1 MLSLHTNGA
10 ALSTLNSLGMNQKA
24 LANSQTKLGT
34 GYRVNSSMD
43 DAAGLQ
49 IATRLDAQSRGMTV
63 AGRNTQ
69 NATSMLQT
77 ADGALN
83 ELANVLLRMK
93 DLATQ
98 AADDSSNATDRAAMQ
113 AEFDALGLESFN
125 ILNNTQYGGSKLL
138 NGGTLGAAMIFQ
150 IGASSAEKMNFDVS
164 TDITTLD
171 TTLTGISTNY
181 AAASGGAGAEI
192 TTQAGANTM
201 IDTISGALDDLGT
214 VRGGLGAAGNRL
226 DHVYNNLQNISS
238 NTENARGRIMDIDY
252 ASESANMTAH
262 QMLLQAGTSMLKQT
276 NSLAGLTMSLLQ

>member
-1 MLSLHTNGA
+1 MLSLHTNAA
-10 ALSTLNSLGMNQKA
+10 ALSTLNSIGMNQKE
-24 LANSQTKLGT
+24 LAGSQTKLGT

-63 AGRNTQ
+63 ASRNTQ
-69 NATSMLQT
+69 NATSLLQT

-83 ELANVLLRMK
+83 ELSNVLLRMK

-98 AADDSSNATDRAAMQ
+98 AADDSSSATDRAAMQ
-113 AEFDALGLESFN
+113 AEFDALGLETYN

-138 NGGTLGAAMIFQ
+138 MGGKLGAAMTFQ
-150 IGASSAEKMNFDVS
+150 IGASSAEKMAFDVS
-164 TDITTLD
+164 ADVTALD
-171 TTLTGISTNY
+171 TQLGTVSSNY
-181 AAASGGAGAEI
+181 AAVSGGAGNEI
-192 TTQAGANTM
+192 TTQAGANAM
-201 IDTISGALDDLGT
+201 INTIGTALDDVGT
-214 VRGGLGAAGNRL
+214 VRGGIGAAGNRL
-226 DHVYNNLQNISS
+226 DHVYNNLQNISG
-238 NTENARGRIMDIDY
+238 NTQNARGRIMDVDY